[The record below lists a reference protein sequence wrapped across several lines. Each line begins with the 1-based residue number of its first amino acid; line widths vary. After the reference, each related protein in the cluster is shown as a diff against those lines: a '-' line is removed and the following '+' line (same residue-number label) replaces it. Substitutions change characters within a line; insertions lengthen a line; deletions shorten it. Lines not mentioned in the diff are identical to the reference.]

1 MIDLYTFGTPNG
13 KKASIMLEEVGLAY
27 NVHIINIMKDD
38 QFAPD
43 FLKISPNNKIPA
55 IVDPDGPGGEP
66 LALFESGAILIY
78 LAEKCAREDLLPT
91 SGAERYAVMQ
101 WLMWQMGGF
110 GPMLG
115 QAHHFLKFAKEDVPY
130 AKKRYGAETAR
141 LYKVLNAQLADNAF
155 MAGDVFSIADIAT
168 YPWAD
173 RHPFHQIDLADYPHV
188 KRWYDKVSARE
199 SVEAGMNVPTPPP
212 QA

>member
-78 LAEKCAREDLLPT
+78 LAEKCGREDLLPA
-91 SGAERYAVMQ
+91 SGAARYSVMQ

-130 AKKRYGAETAR
+130 AKKRYADETAR
-141 LYKVLNAQLADNAF
+141 LYKVLNTQLADNEHL
-155 MAGDVFSIADIAT
+155 AGDVFSIADIAT

-173 RHPFHQIDLADYPHV
+173 RHPVHQIDLADYPHV
-188 KRWYDKVSARE
+188 KRWYDKLSSRE
-199 SVEAGMNVPTPPP
+199 SVETGMNVPTPPP